1 MGENLDFIGVMTY
14 DLHGS
19 WETKTGLHSPLFS
32 ATEED
37 DKLNIAWV
45 NRNADFLPRMKF
57 LIAHWLNGAL
67 VVI

>member
-19 WETKTGLHSPLFS
+19 WDAKTGLHSPLFS
-32 ATEED
+32 ATEEE

-45 NRNADFLPRMKF
+45 IGF
-57 LIAHWLNGAL
+57 G
-67 VVI
+67 